1 LAEVLLIKA
10 VLNYSQNVFLLT
22 MLYNQ
27 KKHTVKSV
35 ITQRPNY
42 NTVDS
47 LRRLLGFYV
56 ALVLSKHEVKLNLS
70 C

>member
-1 LAEVLLIKA
+1 MNKIIRYLRNFDILAEVLLIKA

-42 NTVDS
+42 NVPTAGAHFLMDYT
-47 LRRLLGFYV
+47 LG
-56 ALVLSKHEVKLNLS
+56 
-70 C
+70 

>member
-1 LAEVLLIKA
+1 MNKIIRYLRNFDILAEVLLIKA

-42 NTVDS
+42 SNKIIKIHDNIH
-47 LRRLLGFYV
+47 F
-56 ALVLSKHEVKLNLS
+56 
-70 C
+70 

>member
-1 LAEVLLIKA
+1 MNKIIRYLRNFDILAEVLLIKA

-42 NTVDS
+42 SN
-47 LRRLLGFYV
+47 
-56 ALVLSKHEVKLNLS
+56 
-70 C
+70 

>member
-27 KKHTVKSV
+27 KKTYCQIGNNS
-35 ITQRPNY
+35 
-42 NTVDS
+42 
-47 LRRLLGFYV
+47 
-56 ALVLSKHEVKLNLS
+56 AA
-70 C
+70 